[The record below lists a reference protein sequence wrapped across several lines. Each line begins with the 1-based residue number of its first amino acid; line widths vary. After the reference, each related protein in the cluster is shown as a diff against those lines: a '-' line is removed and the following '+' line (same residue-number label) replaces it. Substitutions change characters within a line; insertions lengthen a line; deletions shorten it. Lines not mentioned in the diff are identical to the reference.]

1 MKPPKL
7 RSKPMLGSSPEIQ
20 IIINESTSGYT
31 YPTLTLTC
39 IQIFGLK
46 PYLGHVLISDPS
58 STPELND
65 H

>member
-1 MKPPKL
+1 
-7 RSKPMLGSSPEIQ
+7 MLGSSPEIQ